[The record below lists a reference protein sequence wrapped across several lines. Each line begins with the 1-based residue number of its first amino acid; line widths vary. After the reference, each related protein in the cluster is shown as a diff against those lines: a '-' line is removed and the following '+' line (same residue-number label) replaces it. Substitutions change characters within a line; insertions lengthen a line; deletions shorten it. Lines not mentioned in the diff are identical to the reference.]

1 MTIIIPLWII
11 GILKILGLIVLG
23 IVIGAVGM
31 WFFINIGIR
40 NSIGRHFGW

>member
-11 GILKILGLIVLG
+11 GALKILGWIGLG
-23 IVIGAVGM
+23 IVIGAIGM
-31 WFFINIGIR
+31 WAFINIGIR

>member
-11 GILKILGLIVLG
+11 GALKILGWTGLG
-23 IVIGAVGM
+23 IVIGAIGM
-31 WFFINIGIR
+31 YFLISIGIR